1 MYQKM
6 LVPLDGSK
14 LAECILPH
22 VKEIARG
29 CNVKEVILLDVVE
42 PFPTMGWINKKND
55 QLVNWHNVQMKA
67 AKEYLE
73 KIQSQLT
80 SEGTMN
86 ITIEVVGIL
95 EDKAAETI
103 IDFARQKGVDI
114 IAIATHGRT
123 GSIGRWVF
131 GSVADRIVHYSHLPV
146 LMVRPIKSKRE
157 QPA

>member
-14 LAECILPH
+14 LAEGVLPH

-42 PFPTMGWINKKND
+42 PFPTMGWINEQNE
-55 QLVNWHNVQMKA
+55 QLVDWHSTQMKA
-67 AKEYLE
+67 AREYLQ
-73 KIQSQLT
+73 KVQSQLS
-80 SEGTMN
+80 SEGVNVTS
-86 ITIEVVGIL
+86 EVVGIL

-103 IDFARQKGVDI
+103 IAFAKEKEVDI

-123 GSIGRWVF
+123 GSVRRWVF
-131 GSVADRIVHYSHLPV
+131 GSVADRILRYSHLPV
-146 LMVRPIKSKRE
+146 LMVRPVKGGGER
-157 QPA
+157 PV